1 LGSVPV
7 TQFPITAIREIKI
20 LKKLQHDN
28 VIKLKEIVTS
38 KGLFLHSKILFCEKG
53 GQYEFHL
60 IYPGIQPVQWLDE
73 WQFNVLSSSDSQM
86 NGSFPFVKVL
96 ETRQFQWYA
105 CGAEQLWKKSSLY
118 LPYLVRFDIGGV
130 DLDCKQDQRK
140 RTK

>member
-1 LGSVPV
+1 M
-7 TQFPITAIREIKI
+7 
-20 LKKLQHDN
+20 
-28 VIKLKEIVTS
+28 
-38 KGLFLHSKILFCEKG
+38 KG

-86 NGSFPFVKVL
+86 NCSFAIVKVL
-96 ETRQFQWYA
+96 ETRQFQLYA

-118 LPYLVRFDIGGV
+118 LLYLVRFDIGGV